1 MALSPRFD
9 LISSA
14 PVLGGSPVGRTRD
27 TLRRARR
34 KAMSIVEVMVVLV
47 IAITLIALLA
57 PSLASFFMLEQ
68 RQAAK
73 DLTLLYSQ
81 LHDEAVMRNVTF
93 RIAYDL
99 RQNTYEVQVGESG
112 ALIFDDA
119 TKREEFEEDMRRK
132 VALMNDEEK
141 AEFRRRRKPFE
152 TLGARFKT
160 KFELPRRTII
170 GGVYTP
176 QYEEMITIDDL
187 DDDDEIPAVV
197 YSYIFPNGQ
206 AEHTVVWLV
215 DEYDHED
222 GFTIE
227 IEPLSGAVHLSGELI
242 DWRDSYDFVPDEGPT
257 LPTN

>member
-1 MALSPRFD
+1 MMKRP
-9 LISSA
+9 
-14 PVLGGSPVGRTRD
+14 
-27 TLRRARR
+27 TLRSRR
-34 KAMSIVEVMVVLV
+34 SRRGMSVMEIVVVLV

-68 RQAAK
+68 RQASK
-73 DLTLLYSQ
+73 DLALLYEQ

-99 RQNTYEVQVGESG
+99 KGNTYKVEVGESG
-112 ALIFDDA
+112 SLIFDDA
-119 TKREEFEEDMRRK
+119 EKRAEFEEDERRK
-132 VALMNDEEK
+132 IALMTEDEKREHLSK
-141 AEFRRRRKPFE
+141 RQPFE

-160 KFELPRRTII
+160 QFELPRRTVF

-176 QYEEMITIDDL
+176 QYAEMITPEDVA
-187 DDDDEIPAVV
+187 DDDELPGVV

-215 DEYDHED
+215 DEYDAED

-227 IEPLSGAVHLSGELI
+227 IEPLSGSVHLSGELT
-242 DWRDSYDFVPDEGPT
+242 DWQDSYDFVPDEGPS
-257 LPTN
+257 LPTQ